1 MDFFNLNNNNN
12 NTTTT
17 TTTTNNNNTNNNNN
31 PANNTNNNNSTGHS
45 SNTNNNTN
53 NNNTNTGA
61 SGVDDFQ
68 NFFDP
73 KPFDQNL
80 DSNNNNSNSNNND
93 NNNSN
98 TVASSTNFTSPTAV
112 VNNAAPANVTGG
124 KAANFIQNQSPQFN
138 SPYDSNNSNT
148 NLNSLSPQAI
158 LAKNSIIDSSNL
170 PLQAQQQLYGGNNNN
185 NSTGIANDNVITP
198 NFITNVQSISQNSS
212 SSTPNTNSNSTP
224 NANQQFLPFNNSASN
239 NGNLTSNQ
247 LISNYAASNSMD
259 RSSSASNEFVPNTS
273 DNNNNSNNHNMR
285 NNSNNKTSNNNNV
298 TAVPAAS
305 PANTNNSTSNANTVF
320 SERAAMFAALQQK
333 QQQRFQALQQQQQQ
347 QNQQQQNQQPQEQQ
361 QQQQNPKFLQSQR
374 QQQQRS
380 ILQSLN
386 PALQEKISTELN
398 NKQYELFMKSLIENC
413 KKRNMPLQSIPE
425 IGNRKINLFY
435 LYMLVQK
442 FGGADQV
449 TRTQQWSMVAQRLQI
464 SDYQQ
469 LESIYFRILLP
480 YERHMISQEGIKETQ
495 AKRIFLQQFLQELL
509 KKVQQQQQAAALANA
524 NNNINSAS
532 SAPTPAAPGASVP
545 ATAAPGTEAGI
556 VPVSAN
562 TPKSLNSN
570 ININVNNNNI
580 GQQQVKKPRKQRV
593 KKKTKKELELERKER
608 EDFQKRQQK
617 LLEDQQRQQKL
628 LLETKLRQQYEIELK
643 KLPKVYKRS
652 IVRNYKPLIN
662 RLKHY
667 NGYDI
672 NYISKIGEKID
683 SNKPIFLFAPELG
696 AINLHA
702 LSMSLQSKN
711 LGEINTALNTLLV
724 TSADSNLKISLVKY
738 PELLDSL
745 AILGMNLLSNLSQNV
760 VPYHRNTSDYYY
772 EDAGSNQYYVTQHDK
787 MVDKIFEKV
796 NNNGT
801 LTPNDSNDEKVTILV
816 DSLTGNQLPT
826 PTPTEMEPD
835 LDTECFISMQSTSP
849 VVKQW
854 DLLPEPI
861 RFLPNQ
867 FPLKIHRTPYLTS
880 LKKIKDEIDDPFTKI
895 NTRGAEDP
903 KVLIND
909 QLSTISM
916 ILRNISFS
924 DNNSRIMSRNF
935 YLKRFISDLLWLVLI
950 HPENFTC
957 NRKILNFKKD
967 LVIVLSNISHLLEI
981 ASSIDCLLILILV
994 ISFGQPKLNPMAS
1007 SSSFGSESLTFN
1019 EFQLQW
1025 GKYQTFGVDI
1035 LAKLFS
1041 LEKPNLNYFKSILL
1055 NKNTGNNLYD
1065 RNSNNNHKD
1074 KKLLRR
1080 LLNLYN
1086 DNNKN
1091 NNNRHNLLND
1101 VVSFLFSAIP
1111 LQQVL
1116 SQSADPSLLI
1126 DQFSP
1131 VISQSLTSIL
1141 VIVQKI
1147 LPLSNEVFE
1156 ISENNSDSNSNNN
1169 GNKDSSFNF
1178 NKNLPFVWL
1187 SSEENIGSG
1196 LLKLSEIILNINNS
1210 TSKNT
1215 LLQQQNYSKVLLP
1228 SINISCVQLIKCLV
1242 EKSICF
1248 ENCLNNDPEILKK
1261 IASIPNLF
1269 PTDLEIFQLFTNPS
1283 VDIQIINQYQLLYN
1297 LKNDILT
1304 NLE

>member
-12 NTTTT
+12 
-17 TTTTNNNNTNNNNN
+17 NNNNN

-158 LAKNSIIDSSNL
+158 LANNSIIDSSNL

-198 NFITNVQSISQNSS
+198 HFITNVQSISQNSS

-239 NGNLTSNQ
+239 NGNLT
-247 LISNYAASNSMD
+247 
-259 RSSSASNEFVPNTS
+259 R
-273 DNNNNSNNHNMR
+273 
-285 NNSNNKTSNNNNV
+285 
-298 TAVPAAS
+298 
-305 PANTNNSTSNANTVF
+305 
-320 SERAAMFAALQQK
+320 
-333 QQQRFQALQQQQQQ
+333 
-347 QNQQQQNQQPQEQQ
+347 
-361 QQQQNPKFLQSQR
+361 
-374 QQQQRS
+374 
-380 ILQSLN
+380 
-386 PALQEKISTELN
+386 
-398 NKQYELFMKSLIENC
+398 
-413 KKRNMPLQSIPE
+413 
-425 IGNRKINLFY
+425 INLFY

-1304 NLE
+1304 NLK

>member
-1 MDFFNLNNNNN
+1 M
-12 NTTTT
+12 
-17 TTTTNNNNTNNNNN
+17 
-31 PANNTNNNNSTGHS
+31 
-45 SNTNNNTN
+45 
-53 NNNTNTGA
+53 
-61 SGVDDFQ
+61 
-68 NFFDP
+68 NFG
-73 KPFDQNL
+73 
-80 DSNNNNSNSNNND
+80 NSNNND

-198 NFITNVQSISQNSS
+198 HFITNVQSISQNSS

-298 TAVPAAS
+298 TA
-305 PANTNNSTSNANTVF
+305 
-320 SERAAMFAALQQK
+320 
-333 QQQRFQALQQQQQQ
+333 
-347 QNQQQQNQQPQEQQ
+347 
-361 QQQQNPKFLQSQR
+361 
-374 QQQQRS
+374 
-380 ILQSLN
+380 
-386 PALQEKISTELN
+386 
-398 NKQYELFMKSLIENC
+398 
-413 KKRNMPLQSIPE
+413 
-425 IGNRKINLFY
+425 
-435 LYMLVQK
+435 
-442 FGGADQV
+442 
-449 TRTQQWSMVAQRLQI
+449 WSMVAQRLQI

-760 VPYHRNTSDYYY
+760 VPYHQNTSDYYY

-924 DNNSRIMSRNF
+924 NNNSRIMSRNF

-1007 SSSFGSESLTFN
+1007 SSSFGSESLTFH

-1304 NLE
+1304 NLK

>member
-12 NTTTT
+12 NN
-17 TTTTNNNNTNNNNN
+17 TTTNNNNTNNNNN

-68 NFFDP
+68 NFFDS

-80 DSNNNNSNSNNND
+80 DSNNNNSNSNHND

-198 NFITNVQSISQNSS
+198 HFITNVQSISQNSS

-239 NGNLTSNQ
+239 NGNLTSKQ

-273 DNNNNSNNHNMR
+273 DNNNSNNHNMR

-298 TAVPAAS
+298 TA
-305 PANTNNSTSNANTVF
+305 
-320 SERAAMFAALQQK
+320 
-333 QQQRFQALQQQQQQ
+333 
-347 QNQQQQNQQPQEQQ
+347 
-361 QQQQNPKFLQSQR
+361 
-374 QQQQRS
+374 
-380 ILQSLN
+380 
-386 PALQEKISTELN
+386 
-398 NKQYELFMKSLIENC
+398 
-413 KKRNMPLQSIPE
+413 
-425 IGNRKINLFY
+425 
-435 LYMLVQK
+435 
-442 FGGADQV
+442 
-449 TRTQQWSMVAQRLQI
+449 WSMVAQRLQI

-570 ININVNNNNI
+570 ININVNNNSI

-652 IVRNYKPLIN
+652 IVRNYKPLIS

-683 SNKPIFLFAPELG
+683 SNRPIFLFAPELG

-745 AILGMNLLSNLSQNV
+745 AMLGMNLLSNLSQNV

-1304 NLE
+1304 NLK

>member
-12 NTTTT
+12 NNNNNNTT

-170 PLQAQQQLYGGNNNN
+170 PLQAQQQLYGGNNNS

-198 NFITNVQSISQNSS
+198 HFITNVQSISQNSS

-298 TAVPAAS
+298 TA
-305 PANTNNSTSNANTVF
+305 
-320 SERAAMFAALQQK
+320 
-333 QQQRFQALQQQQQQ
+333 
-347 QNQQQQNQQPQEQQ
+347 
-361 QQQQNPKFLQSQR
+361 
-374 QQQQRS
+374 
-380 ILQSLN
+380 
-386 PALQEKISTELN
+386 
-398 NKQYELFMKSLIENC
+398 
-413 KKRNMPLQSIPE
+413 
-425 IGNRKINLFY
+425 
-435 LYMLVQK
+435 
-442 FGGADQV
+442 
-449 TRTQQWSMVAQRLQI
+449 WSMVAQRLQI

-570 ININVNNNNI
+570 ININVNNNSI

-1304 NLE
+1304 NLK